1 MHVYREER
9 KNLEERMVHW
19 SGIHL
24 ATDEPVCRAGMEV
37 QHKEQT
43 SGHGGG
49 RGRKE
54 RVGQMD
60 TESTETYTPTSA
72 R

>member
-1 MHVYREER
+1 
-9 KNLEERMVHW
+9 MV
-19 SGIHL
+19 HL
-24 ATDEPVCRAGMEV
+24 ATDEPMCRAGMEV
-37 QHKEQT
+37 QHRERT